1 MPLVG
6 LHADSLRI
14 RISWCP
20 RQTEPELMRLTV
32 ILTVR
37 LALVVLLAAVVNR
50 AAADPTLDATSASA
64 AEAVCRITTHFA
76 GVRL

>member
-1 MPLVG
+1 
-6 LHADSLRI
+6 
-14 RISWCP
+14 
-20 RQTEPELMRLTV
+20 MRLTV

-50 AAADPTLDATSASA
+50 AAADPTPDATSASA